1 MKFKTNPIEGVD
13 LTGKI
18 IVLREGVLKRQYDKF
33 ENYFYLATGGFG
45 CSPSAIGRAV
55 FTRNIFDGLDERWKY
70 LRHCEQF
77 YREAIQ
83 RVISMDVNGLLR

>member
-45 CSPSAIGRAV
+45 YSPSAIGRAV
-55 FTRNIFDGLDERWKY
+55 FTRSIFDGLDERWIRSDFEGWLTEEEFAD
-70 LRHCEQF
+70 LR
-77 YREAIQ
+77 AK
-83 RVISMDVNGLLR
+83 NG